1 MSATF
6 SYDAAELIAS
16 NPPEG
21 FEPIDPTLG
30 FGVRNGPIFE
40 KVCDKTWARGFRVL
54 EKHINKGKICHG
66 GMMMTFADIVAARA
80 VHEVAGFPFV
90 TMRLTTDFVSAGKLG
105 SWLEGRARAIE
116 KGNSVAFV
124 EGEITSGDT
133 LVMSFSGMFKLIGK
147 RK

>member
-6 SYDAAELIAS
+6 SYDEAELIAS

-30 FGVRNGPIFE
+30 FGARNGPIFE
-40 KVCDKTWARGFRVL
+40 KVDGENWARGFRVL
-54 EKHINKGKICHG
+54 EKHMNKGKICHG
-66 GMMMTFADIVAARA
+66 GMLMTFADIVAARA
-80 VHEVAGFPFV
+80 VHEVAEFPFV
-90 TMRLTTDFVSAGKLG
+90 TMNLTTNFVNIGALG
-105 SWLEGRARAIE
+105 CWVEGHARAIA
-116 KGNSVAFV
+116 KGKSVAFV

-133 LVMSFSGMFKLIGK
+133 VIMTFSGMFKLFAK